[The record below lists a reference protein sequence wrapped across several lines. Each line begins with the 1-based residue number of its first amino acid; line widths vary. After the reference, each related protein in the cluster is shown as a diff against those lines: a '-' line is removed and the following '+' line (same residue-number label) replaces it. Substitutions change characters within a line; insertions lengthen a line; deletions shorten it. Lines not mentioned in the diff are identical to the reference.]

1 MSDEVLLNVIIR
13 NIFGKL
19 KKKQLVKTFYLYH
32 GTEEVE
38 ESGMR
43 FFFIAATFATT
54 CKLVQK
60 EMRRRFAAHHIHLQF
75 ISSGTQITKLHLSNF
90 ISALPILHCK
100 PFS

>member
-19 KKKQLVKTFYLYH
+19 KKTARENILFISWD
-32 GTEEVE
+32 GGVE

-54 CKLVQK
+54 CKLVLKQ
-60 EMRRRFAAHHIHLQF
+60 MRRRFVAHHIHLQF

-90 ISALPILHCK
+90 ISALSILQCK
-100 PFS
+100 PFF

>member
-1 MSDEVLLNVIIR
+1 
-13 NIFGKL
+13 
-19 KKKQLVKTFYLYH
+19 VKTFYLYH

-75 ISSGTQITKLHLSNF
+75 ISSGTQITKLHRSNF
-90 ISALPILHCK
+90 ISALVIMNSRTCSALLEKAKSSEESELTAHR
-100 PFS
+100 S